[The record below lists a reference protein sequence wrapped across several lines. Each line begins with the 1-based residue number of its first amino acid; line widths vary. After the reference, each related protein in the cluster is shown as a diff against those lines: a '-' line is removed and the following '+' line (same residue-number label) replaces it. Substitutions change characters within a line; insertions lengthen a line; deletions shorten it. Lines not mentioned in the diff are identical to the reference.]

1 MLLKVR
7 DMISPLTNYSPRAY
21 RELCFLG
28 WMYFILLNFWKGA
41 FLMGW
46 GGGGVKREGGYEAD
60 SISYLFKIEDGF
72 TCVVNRLYK
81 V

>member
-1 MLLKVR
+1 MLFSW
-7 DMISPLTNYSPRAY
+7 D
-21 RELCFLG
+21 EG
-28 WMYFILLNFWKGA
+28 GE
-41 FLMGW
+41 

>member
-1 MLLKVR
+1 MLFSW
-7 DMISPLTNYSPRAY
+7 D
-21 RELCFLG
+21 EG
-28 WMYFILLNFWKGA
+28 
-41 FLMGW
+41 

>member
-1 MLLKVR
+1 MNVFYTIELL
-7 DMISPLTNYSPRAY
+7 
-21 RELCFLG
+21 EGCFSHG
-28 WMYFILLNFWKGA
+28 MK
-41 FLMGW
+41 

-72 TCVVNRLYK
+72 TCVVSRLYK